1 MELTPAGKL
10 VERYRED
17 VKGWS
22 KTYLCEQARITRN
35 AYRDAIHGKRDTHLD
50 TWGKL
55 ADTLG
60 IDKEVLLRKVH
71 GPRPPGSYRPFLRWS
86 IGIPSFWMACAGLL
100 VAAVFLQLG
109 WKENVVPTA
118 VHAVQAVVIGGM
130 LLLQLRTYLA
140 DPTPLGLRGV
150 SADGFTA
157 PPLRDRFVK
166 LQIAIEA
173 TKDFRRYWIGGWV
186 CWGGLY
192 LAMAS
197 IPHPWGWRTRFL
209 LNLVQNATTVCFVM
223 SFLVLSA
230 RTIDESR
237 RRKWW
242 PRLLGLAILVSL
254 ALPELLVGSLA
265 GEWSGREVFD
275 WISGFSQGTAIA
287 LLVSRLGSLYVGA
300 PVVVTS
306 LLYLYAVIQGG
317 WPALT
322 SNARPES
329 LLTFVALGLKCLFF
343 MLISW
348 LLTQKLIVFYMRKA
362 RELDGVVQEERWEW
376 LNAYESG
383 KVGQL

>member
-1 MELTPAGKL
+1 
-10 VERYRED
+10 
-17 VKGWS
+17 
-22 KTYLCEQARITRN
+22 
-35 AYRDAIHGKRDTHLD
+35 
-50 TWGKL
+50 
-55 ADTLG
+55 
-60 IDKEVLLRKVH
+60 
-71 GPRPPGSYRPFLRWS
+71 
-86 IGIPSFWMACAGLL
+86 
-100 VAAVFLQLG
+100 
-109 WKENVVPTA
+109 
-118 VHAVQAVVIGGM
+118 
-130 LLLQLRTYLA
+130 
-140 DPTPLGLRGV
+140 
-150 SADGFTA
+150 
-157 PPLRDRFVK
+157 
-166 LQIAIEA
+166 
-173 TKDFRRYWIGGWV
+173 
-186 CWGGLY
+186 
-192 LAMAS
+192 
-197 IPHPWGWRTRFL
+197 
-209 LNLVQNATTVCFVM
+209 M

-275 WISGFSQGTAIA
+275 WISGFGQGTAIA

-348 LLTQKLIVFYMRKA
+348 LLTQKLIVFYMRRA